1 MAGEYLNL
9 EQAAEKL
16 GLTLDELRNLREAGE
31 IHGYRDGSSWKF
43 KSGEVDRA
51 SENLASGGLPGGPSD
66 PGDDSSSFGS
76 EDIDSLVSLSDS
88 SGEFESDE
96 LDESSILVTEDG
108 EGDSEKDSSTIIGK
122 EKESAAVPDS
132 DLKLSDDLNDI
143 ALEPDAEAI
152 GDDPSVKLAS
162 SDIGMD
168 ASESD
173 ASGAQVLGDS
183 DLSLAP
189 EEASGK
195 EASGFELSSDELLL
209 EKDSELVSAAQ
220 DLALSDDDELL
231 LGDDSASSED
241 DFELSIDDDDIH
253 LDESSDSVS
262 LGSDSESESSKSSA
276 RSSDEG
282 LQLSDESL
290 VVPGAASDDGEPLLP
305 DEEFMLA
312 PSEDLLG
319 DESSDSGSQVIAL
332 EDSDSIS
339 TDISGALVPDSASG
353 IDADVS
359 PFTPISTPEGI
370 SDPAAMMAI
379 PDSPYSVVNVL
390 WLLILVSLLGATG
403 ILLMDIVRNMW
414 TWRGEYAATSWLM
427 EAIVSALQL

>member
-1 MAGEYLNL
+1 MAGEYLSL

-16 GLTLDELRNLREAGE
+16 GLTLDELRDLREASE

-43 KSGEVDRA
+43 KSDEVERA
-51 SENLASGGLPGGPSD
+51 SKNLASGGLPGGPSD
-66 PGDDSSSFGS
+66 PDDDSSSFGS

-88 SGEFESDE
+88 SDEFEADE

-108 EGDSEKDSSTIIGK
+108 EGDPEKDSSTIIGK
-122 EKESAAVPDS
+122 EKESAADPDS
-132 DLKLSDDLNDI
+132 DLKLSDNLNNI
-143 ALEPDAEAI
+143 ALDPDAEAI

-168 ASESD
+168 ASEND

-195 EASGFELSSDELLL
+195 EASGFELSSDELLS
-209 EKDSELVSAAQ
+209 EKDSDLVSAAQ

-231 LGDDSASSED
+231 LGDESAGSED
-241 DFELSIDDDDIH
+241 DFELSIDDDIH
-253 LDESSDSVS
+253 LVESSDSVS
-262 LGSDSESESSKSSA
+262 LGSDSESESSESSA

-282 LQLSDESL
+282 LQLSDES
-290 VVPGAASDDGEPLLP
+290 VIVPGAASDGGEPLLP

-332 EDSDSIS
+332 EDSDSVS
-339 TDISGALVPDSASG
+339 TDISGVLVPDSASG

-359 PFTPISTPEGI
+359 PFTPISPPEGI
-370 SDPAAMMAI
+370 SDPSAVMAI
-379 PDSPYSVVNVL
+379 PETPYSVVNVL

-403 ILLMDIVRNMW
+403 ILLIDIVRNMW